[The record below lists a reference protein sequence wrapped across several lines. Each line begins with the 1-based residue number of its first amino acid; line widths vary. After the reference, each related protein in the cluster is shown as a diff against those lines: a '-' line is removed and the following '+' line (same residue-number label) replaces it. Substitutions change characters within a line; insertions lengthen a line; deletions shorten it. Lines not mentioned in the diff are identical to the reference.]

1 MKASIDFEGVDKSKR
16 KNLWGLFFIV
26 LIAGFGDGAFVIVY
40 QPYLLDITGSIFITG
55 VVITLGIIMQFLPM
69 PLVGKLS
76 DRYGRKKIWLF
87 SIPLHIIGLF
97 LLSISDNLVLIV
109 AGVLIFF
116 SGGVIGSLSYQLFVS
131 ESSHESRKGLMYGF
145 MFFAFFAGGIGGKY
159 FVTFNL
165 FSDVR
170 FYFLIYI
177 LILVIE
183 WIIQLFIITNPSSV
197 TVNQKLNLIKS
208 HKPRQNIWKKIFK
221 TPKTKVILIFFA
233 LDIFIWNTSGAI
245 YTAGLRAQYHLTP
258 EEIAFISIWFNI
270 SNMIFQIPGGRLA
283 DKIGKKKSLIVSE
296 IFGLGYFS
304 LNILA
309 FLFWALGYVS
319 FLFVFLI
326 ISQILVG
333 ISVST
338 FIASEQMILTSL
350 NEDESRKAESY
361 GIIAFIRGIFILPT
375 GVFGGFLVEFIH
387 YIVPFII
394 TVIGILFLIWF
405 LSKYFHDKV

>member
-1 MKASIDFEGVDKSKR
+1 MKNYRILEDDEKLKR
-16 KNLWGLFFIV
+16 KNLWGLFFMV

-40 QPYLLDITGSIFITG
+40 QPYLLDITGSIFFTG
-55 VVITLGIIMQFLPM
+55 ILITLGIIVQFLPM

-87 SIPLHIIGLF
+87 SIPLHIIGL
-97 LLSISDNLVLIV
+97 LLLFISGNLLLII

-116 SGGVIGSLSYQLFVS
+116 SGGVIGGLSYQLFVS
-131 ESSHESRKGLMYGF
+131 ESSHESKKGLMYGF
-145 MFFAFFAGGIGGKY
+145 MFFAFFAGGICGKY
-159 FVTFNL
+159 LVTFNL

-177 LILVIE
+177 IIFIFE
-183 WIIQLFIITNPSSV
+183 WIIQLFIITNPNSV
-197 TVNQKLNLIKS
+197 TVNRELNLTESYKS
-208 HKPRQNIWKKIFK
+208 KQNIWKKIFK
-221 TPKTKVILIFFA
+221 TPQTKIILIFFA
-233 LDIFIWNTSGAI
+233 IDIFIWNISGSI
-245 YTAGLRAQYHLTP
+245 YTAGLRDQYHLTY

-270 SNMIFQIPGGRLA
+270 SNMVFQIPGGHLA

-309 FLFWALGYVS
+309 FLFWAVGLAS
-319 FLFVFLI
+319 FLFLFLI
-326 ISQILVG
+326 IGQILVG

-338 FIASEQMILTSL
+338 FIASEQMILTNL

-361 GIIAFIRGIFILPT
+361 GIIAFIRGIALLPT
-375 GVFGGFLVEFIH
+375 GILGGFLVEFIH
-387 YIVPFII
+387 YIIPFII

-405 LSKYFHDKV
+405 LFKYFHE